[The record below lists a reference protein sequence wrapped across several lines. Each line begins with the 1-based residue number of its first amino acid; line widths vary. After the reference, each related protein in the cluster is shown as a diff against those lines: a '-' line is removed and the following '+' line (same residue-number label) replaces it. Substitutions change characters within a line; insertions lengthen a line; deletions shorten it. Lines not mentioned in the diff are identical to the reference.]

1 MTEEFGSGTQ
11 RFLVSYPTS
20 ERFPD
25 TANPKDLATQ
35 IYKAFVETQPTE
47 SATVKEESQP
57 EASVMTSAIRETVA
71 SEPGDRAPNL
81 ADSHRALQL
90 PTLPSSL
97 APLSEASIEDDG
109 YRNPAVV
116 PSHSSKLTDEEQSLL
131 EETLR
136 GKLPKSE
143 LLRLIRQM
151 ETLDDAK
158 IPHRQPLPQ
167 RTVNRYRLGTAIGL
181 LILLGV
187 GSSVLMNRPQGKG
200 LVLPNAP
207 STVPTATPSV
217 SSTAKPDATATPP
230 PPLDATVA
238 SRNHLLDLSLKE
250 ADKQQAAI
258 DAARQDYLLSLADRQ
273 MKKDGTP
280 LQVSLIRRLNAQVL
294 ELRRVVG
301 RGGELSGTAQQIAIA
316 RSLVGDAKATL
327 LAIQSVWADPGA
339 APNRHRISPALLT
352 KNLMELA
359 ELARIVRE
367 SEFEQQLRD
376 TEQRRKEDRNNATLP
391 TP

>member
-1 MTEEFGSGTQ
+1 MTEEFGNGKQ
-11 RFLVSYPTS
+11 RFLISYPTS
-20 ERFPD
+20 EKFPD

-47 SATVKEESQP
+47 SAAAKKELQP

-71 SEPGDRAPNL
+71 SETGDHAKSL
-81 ADSHRALQL
+81 TDSRRALQL
-90 PTLPSSL
+90 PIVPNSL
-97 APLSEASIEDDG
+97 APLSEASIEDD
-109 YRNPAVV
+109 RHRDPAIA
-116 PSHSSKLTDEEQSLL
+116 PSHSSKLTDEEQTIL
-131 EETLR
+131 EETLQ

-151 ETLDDAK
+151 ETLEDAR
-158 IPHRQPLPQ
+158 IPYRQPLPQ
-167 RTVNRYRLGTAIGL
+167 RTVNRYRLGAAIGL

-187 GSSVLMNRPQGKG
+187 GSSVWMNRPQGKG

-217 SSTAKPDATATPP
+217 SSTATPDAAATPP

-258 DAARQDYLLSLADRQ
+258 DAARRDYLLSLADQQ

-280 LQVSLIRRLNAQVL
+280 LQVSLIRRLNAQVV
-294 ELRRVVG
+294 ELRQTVG
-301 RGGELSGTAQQIAIA
+301 RGGELSGTASQIAIA

-339 APNRHRISPALLT
+339 APDRHRISPALLT

-376 TEQRRKEDRNNATLP
+376 AEQRRKEDKNNVTLP